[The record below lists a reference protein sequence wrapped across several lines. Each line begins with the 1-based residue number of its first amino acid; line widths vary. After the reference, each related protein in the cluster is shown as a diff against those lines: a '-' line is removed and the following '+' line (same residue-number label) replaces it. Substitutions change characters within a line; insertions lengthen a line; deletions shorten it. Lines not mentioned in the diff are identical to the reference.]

1 MSESKSKFQ
10 PPEHLSEKA
19 TEVWSEVVARHMDPE
34 QIIGPEFD
42 AYCVTVARARD
53 AARRIDRDGAVVND
67 ERGNAVEHPAFAI
80 ERKAQAAIKAWGD
93 RFAP

>member
-1 MSESKSKFQ
+1 MSERK
-10 PPEHLSEKA
+10 PPQHLSESA
-19 TEVWSEVVARHMDPE
+19 AAVWVYTVSRHNSPDD
-34 QIIGPEFD
+34 ILGPELD
-42 AYCVTVARARD
+42 AYCVVVARARD
-53 AARRIDRDGAVVND
+53 AAKRIDDEGAVVND

>member
-1 MSESKSKFQ
+1 MSEYK
-10 PPEHLSEKA
+10 PPEHLSETA
-19 TEVWSEVVARHMDPE
+19 GAVWLEIVKRHGAPE
-34 QIIGPEFD
+34 EIMGPEFD

-53 AARRIDRDGAVVND
+53 AARRIDREGAVVND